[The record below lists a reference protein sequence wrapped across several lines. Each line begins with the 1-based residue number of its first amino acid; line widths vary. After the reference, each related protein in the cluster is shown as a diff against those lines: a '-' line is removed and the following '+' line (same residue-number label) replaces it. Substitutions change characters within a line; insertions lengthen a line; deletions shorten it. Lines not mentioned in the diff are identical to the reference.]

1 MNSLQLAEYLLDK
14 AQIALVAG
22 SVFGASGEGYV
33 RMSFANSYENIVEGT
48 YQSQASRKLRE
59 EGVYKKYDSVAFD

>member
-1 MNSLQLAEYLLDK
+1 MKIMNSLQLAEYLLDK

-48 YQSQASRKLRE
+48 KRMHDAVVELLK
-59 EGVYKKYDSVAFD
+59 